1 MGTLA
6 GKIAIVTGGSRGI
19 GKAIV
24 KRLADEGAMVALTY
38 ASNAEAAAQTVEQV
52 RSAGGNVKAYHCDNA
67 DSGKI
72 ETTVNTII
80 ADFGGLDILVNNAGI
95 TRDGLI
101 ARMSE
106 ADWDAVIDTNL
117 KGTFLFSKAAIKHMM
132 SKRQGRIINIA
143 SVVGISGNP
152 GQANY
157 VSSKAGV
164 IGLTKSVAKELAGR
178 NITANAIAPGYITTD
193 MTAKLNEA
201 QQAAIAGMIPMK
213 RQGTPEEVAAAVAFL
228 AGPDSVYITGQ
239 VLCVDGGMVM

>member
-1 MGTLA
+1 MSTLT

-24 KRLADEGAMVALTY
+24 KRLAAEGASVALTY
-38 ASNAEAAAQTVEQV
+38 ASNAEAAAQTVEEV
-52 RSAGGNVKAYHCDNA
+52 RIAGGNVKAYHCDNA
-67 DSGKI
+67 DSASI
-72 ETTVNTII
+72 EATVNAVI
-80 ADFGGLDILVNNAGI
+80 ADFGGLDVLVNNAGI
-95 TRDGLI
+95 TRDGLL

-132 SKRQGRIINIA
+132 SKRQGRVINIA
-143 SVVGISGNP
+143 SVVGITGNP

-178 NITANAIAPGYITTD
+178 NITANAIAPGYISTD

-201 QQAAIAGMIPMK
+201 QQAAIAALIPMK

>member
-1 MGTLA
+1 MSTLA
-6 GKIAIVTGGSRGI
+6 DKIALVTGGSRGI

-24 KRLADEGAMVALTY
+24 KRLAADGATVGFTF
-38 ASNAEAAAQTVEQV
+38 NANADAAAQTVEEI
-52 RSAGGNVKAYHCDNA
+52 RSAGGNVKAYRCDNA
-67 DSGKI
+67 DAGSI
-72 ETTVNTII
+72 EAAVHAVIT
-80 ADFGGLDILVNNAGI
+80 DLGGLDILVNNAGI

-143 SVVGISGNP
+143 SVVGITGNA

-164 IGLTKSVAKELAGR
+164 IGLTKSIAKELAGR
-178 NITANAIAPGYITTD
+178 SITANAIAPGYITTD
-193 MTAKLNEA
+193 MTAKLNDA